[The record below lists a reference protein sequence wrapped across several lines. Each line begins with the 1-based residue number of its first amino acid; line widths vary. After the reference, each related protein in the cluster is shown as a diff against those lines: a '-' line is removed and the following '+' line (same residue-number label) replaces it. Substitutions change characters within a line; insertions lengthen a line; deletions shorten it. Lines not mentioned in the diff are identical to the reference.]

1 MGICESADN
10 NHQFD
15 IRMQHYQY
23 TQLMF
28 QYENKQMINGSHLL
42 KERLL
47 SFLKWYVNPTSICD
61 MYYYYDKWLI
71 ALSISHFNINKVAH

>member
-47 SFLKWYVNPTSICD
+47 SFLK
-61 MYYYYDKWLI
+61 
-71 ALSISHFNINKVAH
+71 